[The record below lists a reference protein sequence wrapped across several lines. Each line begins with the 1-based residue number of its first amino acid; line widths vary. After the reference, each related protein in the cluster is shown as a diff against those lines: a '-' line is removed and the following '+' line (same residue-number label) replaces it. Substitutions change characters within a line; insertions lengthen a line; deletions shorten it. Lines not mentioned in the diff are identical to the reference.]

1 MNKEPKIAIIGKGH
15 VGSSLGICFTR
26 AGLHVKFG
34 VQEGSDAKE
43 VLARC
48 YGRAEAMSVADA
60 AHSADV
66 IFLAIPALAVPDVI
80 KTLGN
85 MSGKTVVDCTNTIK
99 WENGPVWNPPDEGS
113 VAELIAKSLKGAKV
127 VKGFNTF
134 GAEFMMEPIVENV
147 PVDLFLA
154 GDDDAKRLVSE
165 IADKAGFKSIDTGSI
180 RNAAALENLGVLW
193 IYFATTGNKGRRRFF
208 KLLER
213 PK

>member
-1 MNKEPKIAIIGKGH
+1 MNEEPKIAIIGKGH

-34 VQEGSDAKE
+34 VREGSDANE

-48 YGRAEAMSVADA
+48 FGRAEAMSVAEA
-60 AHSADV
+60 AHSANV
-66 IFLAIPALAVPDVI
+66 IFLAIPAPAVPDVI
-80 KTLGN
+80 KSLGN
-85 MSGKTVVDCTNTIK
+85 MNGKTVVDCTNTIK
-99 WENGPVWNPPDEGS
+99 WDNGPVWTPPEEGS

-134 GAEFMMEPIVENV
+134 GAEFMMEPTVDDV

-154 GDDDAKRLVSE
+154 GDDEAKRIVSE
-165 IADKAGFKSIDTGSI
+165 IADKTGFRPIDTGSL

-193 IYFATTGNKGRRRFF
+193 IYFATTGEMGRKRFF
-208 KLLER
+208 KLLDR
-213 PK
+213 PE